1 MEDASLG
8 ATVSVV
14 LLGTGYLDSGI
25 PDDHLC
31 DSTSLGLGFLSGK
44 WGGDALEGCCDMLTV
59 MSSILPTPS

>member
-1 MEDASLG
+1 MEDARLG

-14 LLGTGYLDSGI
+14 LLGTGDLDSGI

-44 WGGDALEGCCDMLTV
+44 WGGDALEAAVTC
-59 MSSILPTPS
+59 